1 MGKDKP
7 FPRIFGRKLPMLLGR
22 DIGIDLGTATV
33 LMYVR
38 GKGIVLREPSVV
50 AVDKNTGRVLKV
62 GLEAQ
67 KMLGRTPGNIVAIKP
82 ISEGVISDYEMTQRM
97 LREFLR
103 KITSF
108 SLIRPRLLISVPSG
122 ITEVEERAIIDA
134 GLQAGARKVFLIEE
148 PVAAA
153 IGANLPINEASG
165 RMVVD
170 IGGGTT
176 DIAVISLSGVVS
188 SASIKAAGYKF
199 DEALIKYVRKR
210 HAILI
215 GERTAEELKLAL
227 GCVYPKKE
235 SVKTEV
241 KGRCLLTGLPKLFTI
256 STEEMLEAYDE
267 VCEQILDAI
276 HGVLE
281 NTPPELVADISKNG
295 ITLTGGGSLL
305 WGIDRLIEARTHIST
320 QLADDAASCVAYGT
334 GKALQWLGEMQ
345 DGTINLYRRKQML

>member
-1 MGKDKP
+1 
-7 FPRIFGRKLPMLLGR
+7 MLIGR

-67 KMLGRTPGNIVAIKP
+67 KMLGRTPGNIVAIRP
-82 ISEGVISDYEMTQRM
+82 LSDGVISDFEMTERM

-103 KITSF
+103 KISTF
-108 SLIRPRLLISVPSG
+108 SLLKPRLLISVPSG
-122 ITEVEERAIIDA
+122 ITEVEERAIIDV

-153 IGANLPINEASG
+153 IGAGLPVEEATG

-188 SASIKAAGYKF
+188 SASVKVAGYKF

-210 HAILI
+210 HSILI
-215 GERTAEELKLAL
+215 GERTAEELKLNL

-235 SVKTEV
+235 TVSVEV

-256 STEEMLEAYDE
+256 STDDMLEAFDE
-267 VCEQILDAI
+267 VSQQILDAI
-276 HGVLE
+276 HSVLE
-281 NTPPELVADISKNG
+281 STPPELVADISTNG
-295 ITLTGGGSLL
+295 ITLTGGGSLI
-305 WGIDRLIEARTHIST
+305 WGFDKLIEARTHIST

-334 GKALQWLGEMQ
+334 GTALKWLGDMQ
-345 DGTINLYRRKQML
+345 EGTINLYRRKQML